1 MGDLV
6 KHTEPRPH
14 PSTVGSD
21 CTWGRLCSTGPASPF
36 LIAYME
42 WSFRTQICYGSFLI
56 KTLNISHFHSINF
69 KVPNVSYVAWN
80 DQAPVSCQLHLSSHH
95 PHCPHPSHWPSY
107 SFRVADYSAS
117 ETLHILLVS
126 WTHSSSTPFTAST
139 QLLDLRQNFIFSK
152 QLSLTFSAG

>member
-1 MGDLV
+1 MIKVFPYKRLKKRKERTSESACPDLCYSKNGAGASSFGIMGDLV

-42 WSFRTQICYGSFLI
+42 WSFKTQICYGSFLI

-69 KVPNVSYVAWN
+69 KVPNMSYVA
-80 DQAPVSCQLHLSSHH
+80 
-95 PHCPHPSHWPSY
+95 
-107 SFRVADYSAS
+107 
-117 ETLHILLVS
+117 
-126 WTHSSSTPFTAST
+126 
-139 QLLDLRQNFIFSK
+139 
-152 QLSLTFSAG
+152 